1 MPWLGIPASVAAAYV
16 AAKYEGSRL
25 WTGLSV
31 VVWSLVCFLILG
43 ALSLVFGYGIALLKA
58 L

>member
-1 MPWLGIPASVAAAYV
+1 MPWLGIPAIAMSAYLAV
-16 AAKYEGSRL
+16 KYEGSRL

>member
-1 MPWLGIPASVAAAYV
+1 MPWLGIPASVAAAYI

-25 WTGLSV
+25 WTGVSV
-31 VVWSLVCFLILG
+31 VAWTLVSFVILG
-43 ALSLVFGYGIALLKA
+43 ALGLVFGYGIALLKA